1 MHAQNDVKVLTKGN
15 KLTLHTQK
23 DLKYLT
29 QNTKNVVTPTSDK
42 HKLHIP
48 WGAQGPPNHHST
60 GENPDFASDP
70 EQTNI
75 IVKQPETSTKTHGNN
90 KIWLGPRGQHIGYQQ
105 TRSRSFKGEKTI
117 VRHQTKNESPR
128 SKLHTRESSEN
139 LKKNRSSHSKAQPST
154 KSKDQT
160 IPTHIT
166 SSKSIRST
174 WYTIEPMT
182 RACMN
187 PDTSEQ

>member
-1 MHAQNDVKVLTKGN
+1 MHAQNDVKVLTKGS

-29 QNTKNVVTPTSDK
+29 QDTKKVVTPTSDK

-48 WGAQGPPNHHST
+48 RGAQGPPNHHST

-75 IVKQPETSTKTHGNN
+75 SETTRNLHKNPWQQQN
-90 KIWLGPRGQHIGYQQ
+90 LIRPRGQHIGYQQ

-154 KSKDQT
+154 KNEDQT

-166 SSKSIRST
+166 SSKSIGST
-174 WYTIEPMT
+174 
-182 RACMN
+182 
-187 PDTSEQ
+187 